1 MATRMRSL
9 DDMTAMFDLLTDLT
23 EQQRSTI
30 KQRYR
35 FLMAEYRR
43 RCRFYTI
50 LFYLL
55 RSTITVGSLAVPG
68 LLSLSVPPESQDLL
82 RWLTWSISLAV
93 TTANG
98 LVTLFKVDKRF
109 FMMHAVA
116 ESLRTETWQYLS
128 LAGRYSGHQGG
139 FPPTHSNQYV
149 IYTSR
154 MERIRMRHI
163 DDEYTRQA
171 EEAQEEKK
179 DGAATSTQAT
189 ATGNRSVLSPAPPTQ
204 NTKPVQRSRA
214 RRESDSTV
222 GSNDEV
228 SVSSSGGSAVPGGG
242 DTRAPVLP
250 APSTVPA
257 ITVVE
262 LGTPV
267 SSRQVQQE
275 QESAGV
281 A

>member
-9 DDMTAMFDLLTDLT
+9 DDMSAMFDLLTDLAP
-23 EQQRSTI
+23 QQRATI

-50 LFYLL
+50 LFYML

-139 FPPTHSNQYV
+139 FPPTHVNQYV
-149 IYTSR
+149 IYTTR
-154 MERIRMRHI
+154 LERIRMRHI
-163 DDEYTRQA
+163 DEEYTRQA
-171 EEAQEEKK
+171 EEAQDEKK
-179 DGAATSTQAT
+179 EGSAVSSQSTMG
-189 ATGNRSVLSPAPPTQ
+189 GNKLVLSPAPQAPLQNTQ
-204 NTKPVQRSRA
+204 NQKH
-214 RRESDSTV
+214 RRESESTV

-242 DTRAPVLP
+242 DTRASVLP
-250 APSTVPA
+250 AASGLPS
-257 ITVVE
+257 ITIVE

-267 SSRQVQQE
+267 SSQQVQSE
-275 QESAGV
+275 QARPGV

>member
-1 MATRMRSL
+1 MSVDAPRMRSL
-9 DDMTAMFDLLTDLT
+9 DDLSAMIDQLTGLT
-23 EQQRSTI
+23 LQQRATI

-35 FLMAEYRR
+35 FLMAEYRY

-68 LLSLSVPPESQDLL
+68 LLSLTVPAESQDLL

-109 FMMHAVA
+109 FMIHAIA
-116 ESLRTETWQYLS
+116 ENLRTETWQYLA

-139 FPPTHSNQYV
+139 SPPTHANQYV
-149 IYTSR
+149 IYTTR

-163 DDEYTRQA
+163 DEEYTRQA

-179 DGAATSTQAT
+179 DSTAATAQTT
-189 ATGNRSVLSPAPPTQ
+189 TNGRTVLSPAQPQ
-204 NTKPVQRSRA
+204 
-214 RRESDSTV
+214 RRESESTV
-222 GSNDEV
+222 GSNDEM
-228 SVSSSGGSAVPGGG
+228 SVSSSGRTAMPAPGNGQQS
-242 DTRAPVLP
+242 VLP
-250 APSTVPA
+250 AASAMPA
-257 ITVVE
+257 ITVDE
-262 LGTPV
+262 LGTTV
-267 SSRQVQQE
+267 SPQQVQPE
-275 QESAGV
+275 QTRTGV